1 MDQCEPLLGVG
12 LRAVLST
19 QTATVVG
26 RGRLTVSKPVL
37 KAPQVW
43 SERSKLQ
50 HDETLSNFAFNFNLR
65 RYATVLM
72 AGVAAAL
79 PLAALPLVAV
89 VLPMAVGAGALATA
103 MALGVPLIQAACLA
117 AVGDLLRVFMG
128 WLGNDY
134 GV

>member
-1 MDQCEPLLGVG
+1 M
-12 LRAVLST
+12 
-19 QTATVVG
+19 
-26 RGRLTVSKPVL
+26 L

-79 PLAALPLVAV
+79 PLAPMAVVLPMV

-103 MALGVPLIQAACLA
+103 MALGVPLILAACLA
-117 AVGDLLRVFMG
+117 EVGDLLRVFMG

-134 GV
+134 GVLNGLLRGC